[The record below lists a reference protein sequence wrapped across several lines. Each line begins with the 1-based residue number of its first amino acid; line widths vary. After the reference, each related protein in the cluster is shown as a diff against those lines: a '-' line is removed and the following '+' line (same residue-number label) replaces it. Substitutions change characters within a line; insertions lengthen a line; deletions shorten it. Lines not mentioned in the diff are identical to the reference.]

1 MKYLIAPLAA
11 AALVAATP
19 IAYKSA
25 GGAELGKRCS
35 PFEIFP
41 TFYANDTKAITY
53 SSNSNWHIL
62 TNNGAF
68 DSEGTEAYSNDGDA

>member
-1 MKYLIAPLAA
+1 MRYLIAPLAA
-11 AALVAATP
+11 AALVASTP
-19 IAYKSA
+19 IAYNSA
-25 GGAELGKRCS
+25 GETQLEKRCS
-35 PFEIFP
+35 PFENFP

-68 DSEGTEAYSNDGDA
+68 DREGTEAYSNSGCA